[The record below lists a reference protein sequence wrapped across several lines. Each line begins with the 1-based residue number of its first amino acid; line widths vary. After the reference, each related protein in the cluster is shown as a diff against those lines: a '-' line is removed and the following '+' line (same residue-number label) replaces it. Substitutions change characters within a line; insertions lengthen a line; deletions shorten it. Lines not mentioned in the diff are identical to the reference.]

1 MMVTRK
7 KLYPREMTIDEFDD
21 QDYEVTIQLADDK
34 LDDYTIAV
42 LGTDERVDA
51 AHVIAEAI
59 EGVVYYQVDL
69 ESGERGYSREED
81 TWIGIFEVV
90 K

>member
-1 MMVTRK
+1 MVTRK

-21 QDYEVTIQLADDK
+21 QGYEINIQLADDK
-34 LDDYTIAV
+34 LDDYTIVV
-42 LGTDERVDA
+42 LSTDDRVDA

-59 EGVVYYQVDL
+59 GGVVYYQVDNVD
-69 ESGERGYSREED
+69 GERGYSREHD